1 MANETCFLLGVGVG
15 VSVGVDRDEWV
26 FDLIK
31 WRSTSVLRKKKLVVH
46 DELEEVWERRR
57 MRAGQMKR
65 MNETMGVKAVTG
77 VTVLI
82 ILRLE
87 K

>member
-1 MANETCFLLGVGVG
+1 MANVTCFLLGDVG
-15 VSVGVDRDEWV
+15 VGVDRDEWV
-26 FDLIK
+26 FDFIR

-46 DELEEVWERRR
+46 DELEGVGERRR

-65 MNETMGVKAVTG
+65 MNEMMGVKAVTG
-77 VTVLI
+77 VRVLI